1 MRIALVSREVFPFGG
16 GGIGVFV
23 NSAAHLLASRA
34 EVTVVTSSAQE
45 EEYRRLRAAHDPR
58 LPDVAFAF
66 VPEPH
71 GLETAGFFS
80 HMHCYSARVF
90 ETLRALYPEGGP
102 DLVEFGDYLGEGFV
116 TVQAADAED
125 SFLAATLVA
134 VRVHTSAEMC
144 AVLDGEI
151 RHHFAT
157 EGTHT
162 MERFVLEH
170 ADRLIEQGGDI
181 LGTYERFYRG
191 RLAPEVRIRY
201 PFRGATG
208 SPGADAGCAVGE
220 PLRLL
225 YAGRLER
232 RKGVHHLARA
242 ATALPGDDWS
252 LTFVGGD
259 TRTGPLGTSMRDVVG
274 LAGEGDPRVVL
285 EEPVSRE
292 RLAGRVA
299 EHDVVVLPSLWEC
312 WPYAALEALH
322 LNRPVLATPTGG
334 FVEMIRP
341 GAGGWLTRGTSVDDV
356 EDGLRRVLEEREAV
370 RELVRAD
377 APLRLATEL
386 TDDDEIAR
394 AYETLLAAPRPR
406 RRRPPRA
413 GRRPPLVSA
422 IVPYFRA
429 HRFVRDTI
437 GSLLAQTH
445 PRMEILIVND
455 GSWADDDE
463 VLAEL
468 SACLPVTVLHQPN
481 AARNFG
487 IRQCRGRYILP
498 LDSDNMVE
506 PEFVARCLALLE
518 ARDEL
523 AFVTAWSRYID
534 ENGVPRSGRV
544 DVGYQP
550 FGNVGAA
557 NAESN
562 VSGDAGC
569 SRRRGSPTPRSSRA
583 TRTGIS
589 TVSSSARGAGGRSF
603 PSGCCA
609 TGCAPIP

>member
-1 MRIALVSREVFPFGG
+1 M
-16 GGIGVFV
+16 
-23 NSAAHLLASRA
+23 
-34 EVTVVTSSAQE
+34 
-45 EEYRRLRAAHDPR
+45 
-58 LPDVAFAF
+58 
-66 VPEPH
+66 
-71 GLETAGFFS
+71 
-80 HMHCYSARVF
+80 
-90 ETLRALYPEGGP
+90 
-102 DLVEFGDYLGEGFV
+102 EFGDYLGEGFV

-125 SFLAATLVA
+125 PFLAATLVA

-157 EGTHT
+157 EATHT

-191 RLAPEVRIRY
+191 RLVPGVRIRY

-208 SPGADAGCAVGE
+208 SPGADAGFALRE

-242 ATALPGDDWS
+242 TTALPGDDW

-259 TRTGPLGTSMRDVVG
+259 TRTGPLGTSRRDVIG

-285 EEPVSRE
+285 EESVSRE
-292 RLAGRVA
+292 RLAGLVA

-312 WPYAALEALH
+312 WPYAA
-322 LNRPVLATPTGG
+322 
-334 FVEMIRP
+334 
-341 GAGGWLTRGTSVDDV
+341 
-356 EDGLRRVLEEREAV
+356 LEEREAV

-429 HRFVRDTI
+429 HR
-437 GSLLAQTH
+437 L
-445 PRMEILIVND
+445 
-455 GSWADDDE
+455 
-463 VLAEL
+463 
-468 SACLPVTVLHQPN
+468 C
-481 AARNFG
+481 
-487 IRQCRGRYILP
+487 
-498 LDSDNMVE
+498 
-506 PEFVARCLALLE
+506 
-518 ARDEL
+518 
-523 AFVTAWSRYID
+523 
-534 ENGVPRSGRV
+534 
-544 DVGYQP
+544 
-550 FGNVGAA
+550 
-557 NAESN
+557 
-562 VSGDAGC
+562 
-569 SRRRGSPTPRSSRA
+569 A
-583 TRTGIS
+583 TRSDRSCPRRT
-589 TVSSSARGAGGRSF
+589 RGWRS
-603 PSGCCA
+603 
-609 TGCAPIP
+609 